1 MSVPT
6 PPEHHLTL
14 NRLATIARLVAG
26 AAHEVN
32 NALQVIGG
40 SAELLQ
46 NRTDLPEP
54 VQKTLSR
61 IRDQAARAASAMTGV
76 VALSRAQPDG
86 ATYLVDM
93 CDIATRAVE
102 LRRYSIGRAD
112 LTVQL
117 DVPSAPQLVAGHR
130 LHLLQA
136 ALNMIQNAEQ
146 ALAPRRAG
154 RIRVEVVEDGD
165 HVVLAGG
172 RRRPRRAG
180 RGCRTHL
187 PAVRHS
193 SPRPESTGLGLSV
206 GARDCRGPP
215 RVRSISRPCRKAP
228 RSACA
233 FPRRRRRRRFQAA
246 RAGSRRPPRL
256 RRSRFSDIQPLQLV
270 DEGGAAQMQQP
281 RRLPLV
287 AARLLQAAQD
297 QVAFELRHDRR
308 EVNALVGYGDR
319 GTTDVAVPWRMST
332 GSDSAGSRCRA
343 RSSSPE
349 YSMAFSN

>member
-117 DVPSAPQLVAGHR
+117 DVPSVPQLVAGHR

-146 ALAPRRAG
+146 ALAARRGG
-154 RIRVEVVEDGD
+154 RIRVEVVEDDD
-165 HVVLAGG
+165 HVVLRVADDGPG
-172 RRRPRRAG
+172 VAPGDADRIFQPFV
-180 RGCRTHL
+180 T
-187 PAVRHS
+187 S
-193 SPRPESTGLGLSV
+193 QPRPESTGLGLPVAREIAAAHRGSLELEQIAT
-206 GARDCRGPP
+206 GA
-215 RVRSISRPCRKAP
+215 S
-228 RSACA
+228 
-233 FPRRRRRRRFQAA
+233 F
-246 RAGSRRPPRL
+246 RL
-256 RRSRFSDIQPLQLV
+256 RIPKASSR
-270 DEGGAAQMQQP
+270 
-281 RRLPLV
+281 
-287 AARLLQAAQD
+287 
-297 QVAFELRHDRR
+297 
-308 EVNALVGYGDR
+308 
-319 GTTDVAVPWRMST
+319 
-332 GSDSAGSRCRA
+332 
-343 RSSSPE
+343 
-349 YSMAFSN
+349 

>member
-1 MSVPT
+1 MSVST

-54 VQKTLSR
+54 VQKTLAR

-86 ATYLVDM
+86 GTYLVDM
-93 CDIATRAVE
+93 CDIASRAVD

-117 DVPSAPQLVAGHR
+117 DVPSEPQLVSGQR

-154 RIRVEVVEDGD
+154 RIRVEVLQEDD
-165 HVVLAGG
+165 HVALRVSDDGPG
-172 RRRPRRAG
+172 V
-180 RGCRTHL
+180 
-187 PAVRHS
+187 PAADADRIFEPFFTS
-193 SPRPESTGLGLSV
+193 RPRPESTGLGLPVAREIAKAHLGSLDLEPV
-206 GARDCRGPP
+206 ATGASFRL
-215 RVRSISRPCRKAP
+215 RVPKAP
-228 RSACA
+228 G
-233 FPRRRRRRRFQAA
+233 PK
-246 RAGSRRPPRL
+246 P
-256 RRSRFSDIQPLQLV
+256 
-270 DEGGAAQMQQP
+270 
-281 RRLPLV
+281 
-287 AARLLQAAQD
+287 
-297 QVAFELRHDRR
+297 
-308 EVNALVGYGDR
+308 
-319 GTTDVAVPWRMST
+319 
-332 GSDSAGSRCRA
+332 
-343 RSSSPE
+343 
-349 YSMAFSN
+349 

>member
-1 MSVPT
+1 MSVST

-54 VQKTLSR
+54 VQKTLTR

-86 ATYLVDM
+86 ATYLVDV

-117 DVPSAPQLVAGHR
+117 DVPSEPQLVTGHR

-146 ALAPRRAG
+146 VLAPRRSG
-154 RIRVEVVEDGD
+154 RILVAVVPDGD
-165 HVVLAGG
+165 HVVLRVSDDGPG
-172 RRRPRRAG
+172 V
-180 RGCRTHL
+180 
-187 PAVRHS
+187 PAADVDRIFQPFVTT
-193 SPRPESTGLGLSV
+193 SPRPESTGLGLPVAREIAEAHRGSLELEPV
-206 GARDCRGPP
+206 ATGA
-215 RVRSISRPCRKAP
+215 S
-228 RSACA
+228 
-233 FPRRRRRRRFQAA
+233 F
-246 RAGSRRPPRL
+246 RL
-256 RRSRFSDIQPLQLV
+256 R
-270 DEGGAAQMQQP
+270 
-281 RRLPLV
+281 
-287 AARLLQAAQD
+287 
-297 QVAFELRHDRR
+297 
-308 EVNALVGYGDR
+308 
-319 GTTDVAVPWRMST
+319 VPKA
-332 GSDSAGSRCRA
+332 SA
-343 RSSSPE
+343 
-349 YSMAFSN
+349 

>member
-1 MSVPT
+1 MSVST

-86 ATYLVDM
+86 TYLVDM
-93 CDIATRAVE
+93 CDIASRAVE

-112 LTVQL
+112 LSVAV
-117 DVPSAPQLVAGHR
+117 DVPPMPQLVNGHR

-136 ALNMIQNAEQ
+136 VLNMIQNAEQ

-154 RIRVEVVEDGD
+154 TITVQVIDDGD
-165 HVVLAGG
+165 HVALRVADDGPG
-172 RRRPRRAG
+172 V
-180 RGCRTHL
+180 
-187 PAVRHS
+187 PAADAERIFQPFVTSR
-193 SPRPESTGLGLSV
+193 PRPESTGLGLPVAREIAAAHRGSLDLEPAAT
-206 GARDCRGPP
+206 GASFRL
-215 RVRSISRPCRKAP
+215 RVPKAP
-228 RSACA
+228 
-233 FPRRRRRRRFQAA
+233 
-246 RAGSRRPPRL
+246 SR
-256 RRSRFSDIQPLQLV
+256 
-270 DEGGAAQMQQP
+270 
-281 RRLPLV
+281 
-287 AARLLQAAQD
+287 
-297 QVAFELRHDRR
+297 
-308 EVNALVGYGDR
+308 
-319 GTTDVAVPWRMST
+319 
-332 GSDSAGSRCRA
+332 
-343 RSSSPE
+343 
-349 YSMAFSN
+349 

>member
-6 PPEHHLTL
+6 PSEHHLTL

-86 ATYLVDM
+86 GTYLVDM
-93 CDIATRAVE
+93 CDVATRAVD

-117 DVPSAPQLVAGHR
+117 DVPSEPKLVTGHR

-136 ALNMIQNAEQ
+136 VLNMIQNAEQ
-146 ALAPRRAG
+146 ALAPRRSG
-154 RIRVEVVEDGD
+154 RIHVAVHEEGD
-165 HVVLAGG
+165 QVVLRVSDDGPGVAPSDAE
-172 RRRPRRAG
+172 RIFQPFV
-180 RGCRTHL
+180 T
-187 PAVRHS
+187 S
-193 SPRPESTGLGLSV
+193 MPRPESTGLGLPVAREIAAAHRGSLELEPV
-206 GARDCRGPP
+206 TTGASFRL
-215 RVRSISRPCRKAP
+215 RVPKAP
-228 RSACA
+228 
-233 FPRRRRRRRFQAA
+233 A
-246 RAGSRRPPRL
+246 R
-256 RRSRFSDIQPLQLV
+256 
-270 DEGGAAQMQQP
+270 
-281 RRLPLV
+281 
-287 AARLLQAAQD
+287 
-297 QVAFELRHDRR
+297 
-308 EVNALVGYGDR
+308 
-319 GTTDVAVPWRMST
+319 
-332 GSDSAGSRCRA
+332 
-343 RSSSPE
+343 
-349 YSMAFSN
+349 